1 MNVNGS
7 SEPLE
12 TDTIKGLP
20 VTEQARVLRSLVP
33 RYLAR
38 AAPLRRVVEAQSG
51 ALVRIDI
58 NASDEEIVLLA
69 LLAAV
74 ADDIGTVPG
83 RQRRLE
89 LLAINK
95 SVAHVLRLEV
105 SDLRFLIRSVSDVRK
120 ILTGYRVGRGS
131 SPASCNR

>member
-1 MNVNGS
+1 MNGS
-7 SEPLE
+7 NKPLE

-38 AAPLRRVVEAQSG
+38 AAPLRRVVEDQSG
-51 ALVRIDI
+51 ALVRISI

-74 ADDIGTVPG
+74 ADDIGTVPD

-89 LLAINK
+89 LLAINE

-105 SDLRFLIRSVSDVRK
+105 SDLRFLLRSVSDVRK
-120 ILTGYRVGRGS
+120 ILTG
-131 SPASCNR
+131 